1 MFSSI
6 FVNLPIQNLDK
17 SVEFFSDLGFTFNP
31 QFTGEDSTCMIIG
44 ENMYAMLLE
53 HEKFSSFI
61 DKPIASRSS
70 TEALIALACDS
81 KTGVQEM
88 AEKAFRLGAR
98 RYSEP
103 IDHGFMF
110 SWGFEDL
117 DGHIWELFWMD
128 PAHVE

>member
-1 MFSSI
+1 MISGI
-6 FVNLPIQNLDK
+6 FVNLPILNLK
-17 SVEFFSDLGFTFNP
+17 RSVDFFTGLGFTFNP
-31 QFTGEDSTCMIIG
+31 QFTSEDSTCMIIG
-44 ENMYAMLLE
+44 ENIYAMLLE

-61 DKPIASRSS
+61 DKPIADSGS
-70 TEALIALACDS
+70 TEALIALSLES
-81 KTGVQEM
+81 KAKAQEI
-88 AEKAFRLGAR
+88 AEKAFELGAR

-128 PAHVE
+128 PTHVQ